1 MIDEGRRI
9 DALKGYGI
17 LDTPN
22 EPEFDRIVQE
32 AAAMLGAPIAL
43 ISLVDEHRQWFKAK
57 LGLEPDEMP
66 RSISFCTHAIHG
78 SDMMVVEDAAEDAR
92 FAANPLVTGDPG
104 IRFYAGTP
112 LKNVFRCAHRD
123 ALRDRQQ
130 SAPSADPRA
139 AREAC
144 RIGRKDHR
152 SVRAT
157 ACPPGEHAAGMT
169 AIRAVSGSRVR

>member
-112 LKNVFRCAHRD
+112 LKTSSGA
-123 ALRDRQQ
+123 
-130 SAPSADPRA
+130 
-139 AREAC
+139 
-144 RIGRKDHR
+144 RIGTLCVIDSKAR
-152 SVRAT
+152 RAPT
-157 ACPPGEHAAGMT
+157 PEQ
-169 AIRAVSGSRVR
+169 REKLAVLAEKTIEAFERRRVRLANTLPA